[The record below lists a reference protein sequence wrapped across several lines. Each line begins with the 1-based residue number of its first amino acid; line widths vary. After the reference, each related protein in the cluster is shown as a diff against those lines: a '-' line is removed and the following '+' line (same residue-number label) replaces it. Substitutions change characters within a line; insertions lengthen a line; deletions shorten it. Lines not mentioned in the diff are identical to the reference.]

1 MNKPKFVKVLST
13 LAVSTLLLSAC
24 GGNGGGDKK
33 SSSQKN
39 VETNKF
45 SSQVKM
51 IKRSERWIS
60 YLWTCIWYTVCWYF
74 KSCCL

>member
-45 SSQVKM
+45 SSQVKND
-51 IKRSERWIS
+51 K
-60 YLWTCIWYTVCWYF
+60 
-74 KSCCL
+74 KK